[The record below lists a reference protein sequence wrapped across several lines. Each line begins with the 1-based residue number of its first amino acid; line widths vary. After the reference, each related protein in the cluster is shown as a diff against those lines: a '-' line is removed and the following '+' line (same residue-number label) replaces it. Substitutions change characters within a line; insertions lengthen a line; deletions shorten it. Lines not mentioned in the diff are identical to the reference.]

1 MIHHLVLLTTKPEV
15 IPTKLEE
22 IMVETR
28 IRLLKIPEVNNL
40 RVGKR
45 VDTTNNPHT
54 CFFLLRRGEHGQAGL
69 HPGKRGLRPV
79 REANPR
85 PLRRRLEGFDYEM
98 EPGKD
103 VRYSFRRTLL
113 RPLTTAASPATRAT
127 SS

>member
-15 IPTKLEE
+15 IPSKIED

-45 VDTTNNPHT
+45 VDTTNNPNT
-54 CFFLLRRGEHGQAGL
+54 YFFSFDVENMDKLAYI
-69 HPGKRGLRPV
+69 
-79 REANPR
+79 
-85 PLRRRLEGFDYEM
+85 LENAVYFQFERQILGPFVAASKIFDYEM

-103 VRYSFRRTLL
+103 VRYS
-113 RPLTTAASPATRAT
+113 
-127 SS
+127 

>member
-15 IPTKLEE
+15 IPSKLED

-45 VDTTNNPHT
+45 VDTTHNPYH
-54 CFFLLRRGEHGQAGL
+54 FFFSFDVENMDKLAYITENAVFVQFEKQILG
-69 HPGKRGLRPV
+69 PFISSSKV
-79 REANPR
+79 
-85 PLRRRLEGFDYEM
+85 FDYEM

-103 VRYSFRRTLL
+103 VRYS
-113 RPLTTAASPATRAT
+113 
-127 SS
+127 

>member
-1 MIHHLVLLTTKPEV
+1 MIHHLVLATTKPEV

-45 VDTTNNPHT
+45 VDTTNNPNT
-54 CFFLLRRGEHGQAGL
+54 YFFSFDVENMDKLAYI
-69 HPGKRGLRPV
+69 
-79 REANPR
+79 
-85 PLRRRLEGFDYEM
+85 LETAVYFQFERQILGPFVASSKIFDYEM

-103 VRYSFRRTLL
+103 VRYS
-113 RPLTTAASPATRAT
+113 
-127 SS
+127 

>member
-1 MIHHLVLLTTKPEV
+1 MLLTTKPEV

-54 CFFLLRRGEHGQAGL
+54 FFFSFDVENMDKLTFVQENAVYIQFDRQILGPFVASFKVL
-69 HPGKRGLRPV
+69 
-79 REANPR
+79 
-85 PLRRRLEGFDYEM
+85 DYEM

-103 VRYSFRRTLL
+103 VRYS
-113 RPLTTAASPATRAT
+113 
-127 SS
+127 

>member
-1 MIHHLVLLTTKPEV
+1 MIHHLVLCTTKPEV

-45 VDTTNNPHT
+45 VDTTNNPNT
-54 CFFLLRRGEHGQAGL
+54 YFFSFDVENMDKLAYI
-69 HPGKRGLRPV
+69 
-79 REANPR
+79 
-85 PLRRRLEGFDYEM
+85 LENAVYFQFERQILGPFVAASKIFDYEM

-103 VRYSFRRTLL
+103 VRYS
-113 RPLTTAASPATRAT
+113 
-127 SS
+127 

>member
-1 MIHHLVLLTTKPEV
+1 MIHHLMLLTTKPEV

-45 VDTTNNPHT
+45 VDTTSNPHT
-54 CFFLLRRGEHGQAGL
+54 CFFSFDVENMDKLAYI
-69 HPGKRGLRPV
+69 
-79 REANPR
+79 
-85 PLRRRLEGFDYEM
+85 LENAIYIQFERQILGPFVTSSKVLDYEM

-103 VRYSFRRTLL
+103 VRYS
-113 RPLTTAASPATRAT
+113 
-127 SS
+127 

>member
-45 VDTTNNPHT
+45 IDISNNAFT
-54 CFFLLRRGEHGQAGL
+54 YFFSFDVENLDKLAFIHDNAVYTQFEKQILGPFVADS
-69 HPGKRGLRPV
+69 KTY
-79 REANPR
+79 
-85 PLRRRLEGFDYEM
+85 DYEM

-103 VRYSFRRTLL
+103 VRYS
-113 RPLTTAASPATRAT
+113 
-127 SS
+127 

>member
-28 IRLLKIPEVNNL
+28 IRLLKIPEVSNL

-45 VDTTNNPHT
+45 VDTTNNPYT
-54 CFFLLRRGEHGQAGL
+54 YFFSFDVENMDKLAYILDNAVYFQFERQILGPFMATS
-69 HPGKRGLRPV
+69 KI
-79 REANPR
+79 
-85 PLRRRLEGFDYEM
+85 FDYEM

-103 VRYSFRRTLL
+103 VRYS
-113 RPLTTAASPATRAT
+113 
-127 SS
+127 

>member
-1 MIHHLVLLTTKPEV
+1 MIHHLILLTTKPEV
-15 IPTKLEE
+15 TPAKLEE

-54 CFFLLRRGEHGQAGL
+54 YFFSFDIENMDKLAYVQENAVYIQFDRQILTPFVASS
-69 HPGKRGLRPV
+69 KT
-79 REANPR
+79 
-85 PLRRRLEGFDYEM
+85 FDYEM

-103 VRYSFRRTLL
+103 VRYS
-113 RPLTTAASPATRAT
+113 
-127 SS
+127 

>member
-15 IPTKLEE
+15 IPSKLEE

-45 VDTTNNPHT
+45 VDTAQNPHT
-54 CFFLLRRGEHGQAGL
+54 YFFSFDVENMDKLTFVQDNAVYTQFEKQILGPFVASSKVL
-69 HPGKRGLRPV
+69 
-79 REANPR
+79 
-85 PLRRRLEGFDYEM
+85 DYEM

-103 VRYSFRRTLL
+103 VRYS
-113 RPLTTAASPATRAT
+113 
-127 SS
+127 

>member
-54 CFFLLRRGEHGQAGL
+54 W
-69 HPGKRGLRPV
+69 
-79 REANPR
+79 
-85 PLRRRLEGFDYEM
+85 
-98 EPGKD
+98 
-103 VRYSFRRTLL
+103 RT
-113 RPLTTAASPATRAT
+113 PFT
-127 SS
+127 SSLNARFSAPSSPPQKFMIMRWNRGRMSGIPDRALRGWSERASTPRWGN